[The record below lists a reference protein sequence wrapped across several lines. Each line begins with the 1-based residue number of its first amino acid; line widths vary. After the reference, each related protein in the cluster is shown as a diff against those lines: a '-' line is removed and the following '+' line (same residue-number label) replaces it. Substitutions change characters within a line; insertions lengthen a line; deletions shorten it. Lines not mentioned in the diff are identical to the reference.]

1 MTRQPNG
8 AQPIDEE
15 LRIEVIDR
23 PEDIEAG
30 FDCAANAFGR
40 QTCDAIWMAMNP
52 EWDKTGPEG
61 RPRAVARMVEQWRS
75 ISHDSD
81 GNANTIFLKATLPS
95 QGGRVVVGM
104 AIWTQLS
111 MVEGLGNRPS
121 DDLRSTLDLERLYP
135 NNEAEQRYL
144 CQVYHSL
151 VKRRIE
157 VVREKET
164 SQQPS
169 LLHLELCAVDP
180 AYQRKGIA
188 SRLVQWGLDE
198 AERRGGL
205 EATTEASSMG
215 RHVYRR
221 LGFHDEGSDIEYDVD
236 SEFIP
241 RERPS
246 NVFMRTGTSQ

>member
-1 MTRQPNG
+1 MTHQPEGN
-8 AQPIDEE
+8 QPIDGE
-15 LRIEVIDR
+15 LLVEVIDR

-40 QTCDAIWMAMNP
+40 QTRDAIWMAMNP

-61 RPRAVARMVEQWRS
+61 RPRAVARMVEQWRN

-95 QGGRVVVGM
+95 QGRRIVVGM

-111 MVEGLGNRPS
+111 MVESRGNRPS
-121 DDLRSTLDLERLYP
+121 DELRSTLDLEKLYP

-144 CQVYHSL
+144 CQVYRSF

-169 LLHLELCAVDP
+169 LLHLELCVVDP

-188 SRLVQWGLDE
+188 SKLVQWGLDE

-215 RHVYRR
+215 RHVYGR
-221 LGFHDEGSDIEYDVD
+221 LGFHGEELDIEYHID

-246 NVFMRTGTSQ
+246 NVFMRTGTSH